1 MRNLKKVLAL
11 VLALVMTMSLV
22 TIANAADFSDSDKI
36 SYEEAVDVMTAI
48 GVIEGLDTGA
58 FNPTGTLTREQ
69 AAAII
74 CRMMLGDNADKLGTT
89 TTSFKDVAS
98 TRWSASYISYCA
110 SLGIIAGNGDGTY
123 SPAGTLTGYAFAKML
138 LGALGYKADVEGFVG
153 AGWNLKVAAM
163 ASKAGLLNDLQS
175 FVGSEPITREEA
187 AQMALNTLK
196 ATLVEYNGTTIDV
209 SSGDA
214 NVTIGNTQYSYV
226 TSNNGSINKNID
238 STTQGNSAAYY
249 TLEFGEQHFPNLKL
263 VSTNT
268 TDDFGRPANQ
278 WSLSNV
284 TIGKY
289 AKAAAFEY
297 TAAASGATTA
307 EKVKNMGLKD
317 YRVAANTYAMV
328 NGETG
333 AKISSVN
340 DIPAL
345 SGNGVQLL
353 VYTSDTTAD
362 LITHVVVIKT
372 QLMQIDRINETAKLV
387 SLKKVDTDVD
397 NSSAF
402 GKTIKAVD
410 EDNDCY
416 EALASMKADDYVLV
430 TYIKDGNDY
439 VATSVA
445 APTVV
450 TGNLT
455 RVSTNKTGFEA
466 DRGKVNGVTVAG
478 TAYSLAANRG
488 IAFRDLDQ
496 VSLST
501 TRECT
506 LFVDSYGY
514 GVYIKDVAASTNYM
528 FVTDVYTSQVN
539 GRIVTILAGIGT
551 DGSALTLN
559 IGTSSKIYGT
569 VNYTGDKNQTVNI
582 GDMVAYQTANS
593 SDANTYADYSVTNAK
608 SAATDSKTGIADLKT
623 GTSAALKASDTKLT
637 NDQCAS
643 LANAVI
649 SSNVKVFFM
658 RNDGSTWALSST
670 KDGMANVSN
679 VPTNS
684 YAIYT
689 KSGNNLVVSAIFIGA
704 ESDDAVGTDLAYV
717 SDKRGAGVNDAAT
730 GRPLFYYTVY
740 VKGVKQDAEW
750 ASTDNIKQGSF
761 ITYVQNE
768 DGNYTMRAYTNGS
781 GKATSVA
788 HGLTYKSHVE
798 GLMKL
803 NENIGSASNDTLNTR
818 NAIFINDTDYTL
830 YSLSDYYDFMV
841 ANPTGKVTLSVVYN
855 DLSTSDDYRK
865 AYYVV
870 ATSAVAS
877 SSGNL
882 SDDIVTINNDA
893 AHTYSKILYYVESGS
908 KDLYSNDI
916 YALLVS
922 YGCTDISYST
932 SGWNFKTPAGLPVT
946 NQSITTEQVYK
957 LTVDTTVVGY
967 VNAKDGGN
975 FYDTNGV
982 SKGPGVTT
990 IDMSAAPY
998 VGDGTGF
1005 MYNTNAAG
1013 TTKMYASY
1021 TRSNSFRVTS
1031 AYDLTIETG
1040 YVTLTDA
1047 SSGSGVK
1054 FGTTSACNDST
1065 EPAAAKVG
1073 STVYFKLNS
1082 DATTITVRDGTTIT
1096 PDLVSGT
1103 PKKDGAVYSF
1113 TVGTGNVT
1121 VTIA

>member
-22 TIANAADFSDSDKI
+22 TIANAADFSDSDDI

-289 AKAAAFEY
+289 AKVAAFEY

-317 YRVAANTYAMV
+317 YRVAADTYAMV
-328 NGETG
+328 NGESG

-397 NSSAF
+397 NSSSF

-410 EDNDCY
+410 EDNACY
-416 EALASMKADDYVLV
+416 KTLASMKADDYVLV

-445 APTVV
+445 MPTVV

-466 DRGKVNGVTVAG
+466 DGGKVNGVTVAG

-501 TRECT
+501 SRECT
-506 LFVDSYGY
+506 LYVDSYGY

-528 FVTDVYTSQVN
+528 FVTDKYTSQVN
-539 GRIVTILAGIGT
+539 GRIVNILAGIGT

-559 IGTSSKIYGT
+559 IGTSDKAYMT
-569 VNYTGDKNQTVNI
+569 DDYTGSKTATVAI

-593 SDANTYADYSVTNAK
+593 SDANTYADYSVNKANNANASSK
-608 SAATDSKTGIADLKT
+608 KVGFATLNT
-623 GTSAALKASDTKLT
+623 GTPAALKANQTSLT
-637 NDQCAS
+637 GAQCTS
-643 LANAVI
+643 LSGAVI

-679 VPTNS
+679 VPANS
-684 YAIYT
+684 YAVYT
-689 KSGNNLVVSAIFIGA
+689 KSGNNLVVSAIYIGA

-717 SDKRGAGVNDAAT
+717 SAKRGAGVNDTAT
-730 GRPLFYYTVY
+730 GRPLYYYTVY
-740 VKGVKQDAEW
+740 VKGVKQDNEW
-750 ASTDNIKQGSF
+750 ASTDNISQGSF
-761 ITYVQNE
+761 ITYTQNE
-768 DGNYTMRAYTNGS
+768 DGKYTMRAYTNLN

-798 GLMKL
+798 GLMTI
-803 NENIGSASNDTLNTR
+803 NETVGSTPYSVLNTR

-830 YSLSDYYDFMV
+830 YSLSDYADFMA
-841 ANPTGKVTLSVVYN
+841 ANPAGKVTLSVVYN
-855 DLSTSDDYRK
+855 DLNTSDDYTK

-877 SSGNL
+877 GSGAL

-893 AHTYSKILYYVESGS
+893 AGRYNKPLYYVESGA
-908 KDLYSNDI
+908 KVLNSNDI
-916 YALLVS
+916 YALLAS
-922 YGCTDISYST
+922 YGCTDISIDGNGKWSY
-932 SGWNFKTPAGLPVT
+932 KTPAGLALTGQTVAP
-946 NQSITTEQVYK
+946 EQVYK
-957 LTVDTTVVGY
+957 LTVDTTLVGY
-967 VNAKDGGN
+967 VNAENGGN

-982 SKGPGVTT
+982 KKVGTT
-990 IDMSAAPY
+990 IDMTTTY
-998 VGDGTGF
+998 KGDGTGF
-1005 MYNTNAAG
+1005 MTDKDGTMEYVDYNTAG
-1013 TTKMYASY
+1013 TNYDVRY
-1021 TRSNSFRVTS
+1021 THDV
-1031 AYDLTIETG
+1031 TIETG
-1040 YVTLTDA
+1040 YVTLTGAD
-1047 SSGSGVK
+1047 VT

-1065 EPAAAKVG
+1065 APTTAKVG

-1082 DATTITVRDGTTIT
+1082 AATNLSVNGGAIT
-1096 PDLVSGT
+1096 PKLVSGT
-1103 PKKDGAVYSF
+1103 DKAANAVYSF

-1121 VTIA
+1121 VTVTP

>member
-289 AKAAAFEY
+289 AKVAAFEY

-466 DRGKVNGVTVAG
+466 DGGKVNGVTVAG

-501 TRECT
+501 SRECT
-506 LFVDSYGY
+506 LYVDSYGY

-528 FVTDVYTSQVN
+528 FVTDKYTSQVN

-559 IGTSSKIYGT
+559 IGTSGNAYVT
-569 VNYTGDKNQTVNI
+569 DDYTGNKSHPVQI

-593 SDANTYADYSVTNAK
+593 SDANTYADYSVHALANAN
-608 SAATDSKTGIADLKT
+608 ATSKKVGFATLNT
-623 GTSAALKASDTKLT
+623 GTPAALKANQTTLT
-637 NDQCAS
+637 SAQCTN
-643 LANAVI
+643 LNGAVI

-679 VPTNS
+679 VPANS

-689 KSGNNLVVSAIFIGA
+689 KSGNNLVVSAIYIGA

-717 SDKRGAGVNDAAT
+717 SAKRGAGVNDTAT
-730 GRPLFYYTVY
+730 GRPLYYYTVY

-750 ASTDNIKQGSF
+750 ASTDNISQGSF
-761 ITYVQNE
+761 ITYTQNE
-768 DGNYTMRAYTNGS
+768 DGKYTMRAYTNLN

-798 GLMKL
+798 GLMTI
-803 NENIGSASNDTLNTR
+803 NETVGSTPYSVLNTR

-830 YSLSDYYDFMV
+830 YSLSDYADFMA
-841 ANPTGKVTLSVVYN
+841 ANPAGKVTLSVVYN
-855 DLSTSDDYRK
+855 DLNTSDDYTK

-877 SSGNL
+877 GSGAL
-882 SDDIVTINNDA
+882 SDDIVSINNDA
-893 AHTYSKILYYVESGS
+893 ANRYNNPLYYVESGAKVLTDS
-908 KDLYSNDI
+908 DK
-916 YALLVS
+916 YALLAS
-922 YGCTDISYST
+922 YGCTDISVDGNGKWSY
-932 SGWNFKTPAGLPVT
+932 KTPAGLALTGQTVAP
-946 NQSITTEQVYK
+946 QQVYK
-957 LTVDTTVVGY
+957 LTVDTTLVGY
-967 VNAKDGGN
+967 VNAVSGGN

-982 SKGPGVTT
+982 SKGVTT
-990 IDMSAAPY
+990 INMNAAPY
-998 VGDGTGF
+998 VGTGTGF

-1013 TTKMYASY
+1013 TMEYATYASS
-1021 TRSNSFRVTS
+1021 TAFSVAS
-1031 AYDLTIETG
+1031 AYDLTIKTG

-1047 SSGSGVK
+1047 STKVK

-1065 EPAAAKVG
+1065 EPTEAQVG
-1073 STVYFKLNS
+1073 TTVYFKLDS
-1082 DATTITVRDGTTIT
+1082 AATTITVSDGTTIT
-1096 PDLVSGT
+1096 PVLVSGT
-1103 PKKDGAVYSF
+1103 DKAAGAVYRF
-1113 TVGTGNVT
+1113 TATSSNVT
-1121 VTIA
+1121 VTVS

>member
-307 EKVKNMGLKD
+307 DKVKNMGLKD
-317 YRVAANTYAMV
+317 YRVAANTSAMV

-397 NSSAF
+397 NSSSF

-410 EDNDCY
+410 EDNACY
-416 EALASMKADDYVLV
+416 KTLASMKADDYVLV

-445 APTVV
+445 MPTVV

-466 DRGKVNGVTVAG
+466 DGGKVNGVTVAG

-501 TRECT
+501 SRECT
-506 LFVDSYGY
+506 LYVDSYGY

-528 FVTDVYTSQVN
+528 FVTDKYTSQVN
-539 GRIVTILAGIGT
+539 GRIVNILAGIGT

-559 IGTSSKIYGT
+559 IGTSDKAYMT
-569 VNYTGDKNQTVNI
+569 DDYTGSKTATVAI

-593 SDANTYADYSVTNAK
+593 SDANTYADYSVNKANNANASSK
-608 SAATDSKTGIADLKT
+608 KVGFATLNT
-623 GTSAALKASDTKLT
+623 GTPAALKANQTSLT
-637 NDQCAS
+637 GAQCTS
-643 LANAVI
+643 LSGAVI

-679 VPTNS
+679 VPANS
-684 YAIYT
+684 YAVYT
-689 KSGNNLVVSAIFIGA
+689 KSGNNLVVSAIYIGA

-717 SDKRGAGVNDAAT
+717 SAKRGAGVNDTAT
-730 GRPLFYYTVY
+730 GRPLYYYTVY
-740 VKGVKQDAEW
+740 VKGVKQDNEW
-750 ASTDNIKQGSF
+750 ASTDNISQGSF
-761 ITYVQNE
+761 ITYTQNE
-768 DGNYTMRAYTNGS
+768 DGKYTLRAYTNPNS
-781 GKATSVA
+781 KATSVA
-788 HGLTYKSHVE
+788 HGLTYDKHVE
-798 GLMKL
+798 GLMTIK
-803 NENIGSASNDTLNTR
+803 ENVGSGNGYKVLNTR

-830 YSLSDYYDFMV
+830 YSLSDYADFMA
-841 ANPTGKVTLSVVYN
+841 ANPTGNVKLSVVYN
-855 DLSTSDDYRK
+855 DLSTSDDYTK

-870 ATSAVAS
+870 ATSAKPTTTLS
-877 SSGNL
+877 S
-882 SDDIVTINNDA
+882 DIVTINNGA
-893 AHTYSKILYYVESGS
+893 ASNYNTPLYYVETGA
-908 KDLYSNDI
+908 KVLNSNDI
-916 YALLVS
+916 YALLAS
-922 YGCTDISYST
+922 YGCTDISVDG
-932 SGWNFKTPAGLPVT
+932 SGKWSYKTPAGLALTGQTVAP
-946 NQSITTEQVYK
+946 QQVYK
-957 LTVDTTVVGY
+957 LTVDTTLVGY
-967 VNAKDGGN
+967 VNAVGRGN

-982 SKGPGVTT
+982 SKGVTT
-990 IDMSAAPY
+990 INMNAAPY
-998 VGDGTGF
+998 VGTGTGF

-1013 TTKMYASY
+1013 TMEYATYASS
-1021 TRSNSFRVTS
+1021 TAFSVAS
-1031 AYDLTIETG
+1031 AYDLTIKTG

-1047 SSGSGVK
+1047 STKVK

-1065 EPAAAKVG
+1065 EPTEAQVG
-1073 STVYFKLNS
+1073 TTVYFKLDS
-1082 DATTITVRDGTTIT
+1082 AATTITVSDATIT
-1096 PDLVSGT
+1096 PVLVSGT
-1103 PKKDGAVYSF
+1103 DKAVGAVYRF
-1113 TVGTGNVT
+1113 TATSNNVT
-1121 VTIA
+1121 VTVS

>member
-22 TIANAADFSDSDKI
+22 TIANAADFSDSDEI

-289 AKAAAFEY
+289 AKVAAFEY

-466 DRGKVNGVTVAG
+466 VGGKVNGVTVAG

-506 LFVDSYGY
+506 LYVDSYGY
-514 GVYIKDVAASTNYM
+514 GVYITDVAASTNYM
-528 FVTDVYTSQVN
+528 FVTDKYTSQVN

-559 IGTSSKIYGT
+559 IGTSGLVYPND
-569 VNYTGDKNQTVNI
+569 NYTGAKVPVNI
-582 GDMVAYQTANS
+582 GDMVAYQTANTA
-593 SDANTYADYSVTNAK
+593 DANTYADYSVNNAK
-608 SAATDSKTGIADLKT
+608 TADLAAKKTGIAQLVVGRT
-623 GTSAALKASDTKLT
+623 LKANQTTLASGQSVSGKL
-637 NDQCAS
+637 DS
-643 LANAVI
+643 AVI

-658 RNDGSTWALSST
+658 RNDTSTWALSST
-670 KDGMANVSN
+670 KDGMANVTS
-679 VPTNS
+679 VPANS

-689 KSGNNLVVSAIFIGA
+689 KSGNNLVISAIFIGA

-717 SDKRGAGVNDAAT
+717 SAKRGAGVNDTAT
-730 GRPLFYYTVY
+730 GRPLYYYTVY

-750 ASTDNIKQGSF
+750 ASTDNISQGSF
-761 ITYVQNE
+761 ITYTQNE
-768 DGNYTMRAYTNGS
+768 DGKYTMRAYTNLN

-798 GLMKL
+798 GLMTI
-803 NENIGSASNDTLNTR
+803 NETVGSTPYSVLNTR

-830 YSLSDYYDFMV
+830 YSLSDYADFMA
-841 ANPTGKVTLSVVYN
+841 ANPAGKVTLSVVYN

-877 SSGNL
+877 GSGAL
-882 SDDIVTINNDA
+882 SDDIVTINNGA
-893 AHTYSKILYYVESGS
+893 ASNYSKPLYYVESGA
-908 KDLYSNDI
+908 KVLNSNDI
-916 YALLVS
+916 YALLAS
-922 YGCTDISYST
+922 YGCTDISVDG
-932 SGWNFKTPAGLPVT
+932 SGKWSYKTPAGLALTGQTVAP
-946 NQSITTEQVYK
+946 QQVYK
-957 LTVDTTVVGY
+957 LTVDTTLVGY
-967 VNAKDGGN
+967 VNAVGRGN

-982 SKGPGVTT
+982 SKGVTT
-990 IDMSAAPY
+990 INMNAAPY
-998 VGDGTGF
+998 VGTGTGF

-1013 TTKMYASY
+1013 TPAGCGG
-1021 TRSNSFRVTS
+1021 
-1031 AYDLTIETG
+1031 IP
-1040 YVTLTDA
+1040 
-1047 SSGSGVK
+1047 GVYRHL
-1054 FGTTSACNDST
+1054 G
-1065 EPAAAKVG
+1065 
-1073 STVYFKLNS
+1073 
-1082 DATTITVRDGTTIT
+1082 
-1096 PDLVSGT
+1096 
-1103 PKKDGAVYSF
+1103 
-1113 TVGTGNVT
+1113 
-1121 VTIA
+1121 

>member
-22 TIANAADFSDSDKI
+22 TIANAADFSDSDEI

-58 FNPTGTLTREQ
+58 FNPAGTLTREQ

-163 ASKAGLLNDLQS
+163 ASKAGLLNDLQG

-307 EKVKNMGLKD
+307 DKVKNMGLKD
-317 YRVAANTYAMV
+317 YRVAADTYAMV

-455 RVSTNKTGFEA
+455 RVSTNKTGFDA
-466 DRGKVNGVTVAG
+466 NGGKVNGVTVAG

-501 TRECT
+501 SRECT
-506 LFVDSYGY
+506 LYVDSYGY

-528 FVTDVYTSQVN
+528 FVTDKYTSQVN

-559 IGTSSKIYGT
+559 IGTSGLAYP
-569 VNYTGDKNQTVNI
+569 NDDYTGVKTAVNI
-582 GDMVAYQTANS
+582 GDMVAYQTANTA
-593 SDANTYADYSVTNAK
+593 DANTYADYSVNIAK
-608 SAATDSKTGIADLKT
+608 TADLAAKKTGIAQLQVGQT
-623 GTSAALKASDTKLT
+623 LKANQTTLASGQSVSGKL
-637 NDQCAS
+637 D
-643 LANAVI
+643 NAVI

-658 RNDGSTWALSST
+658 RNDTSTWALSST
-670 KDGMANVSN
+670 KDGMANVTSI
-679 VPTNS
+679 PANS

-689 KSGNNLVVSAIFIGA
+689 KSGNNLVISAIFIGA

-717 SDKRGAGVNDAAT
+717 SAKRGAGVNDAAT
-730 GRPLFYYTVY
+730 GRPLYYYTVY

-750 ASTDNIKQGSF
+750 ASTDNVSQGSF
-761 ITYVQNE
+761 ITYTQNE
-768 DGNYTMRAYTNGS
+768 DGKYTIRPYTNPN

-788 HGLTYKSHVE
+788 TGLTYKSHVE
-798 GLMKL
+798 GLMTV
-803 NENIGSASNDTLNTR
+803 NEGVGSTGYKVLNTR

-830 YSLSDYYDFMV
+830 YSLSDYADFMA
-841 ANPTGKVTLSVVYN
+841 ANPTGSVTLSVVYN
-855 DLSTSDDYRK
+855 DLSTSDDYTK

-877 SSGNL
+877 GSGSL
-882 SDDIVTINNDA
+882 SGDIVTINNDA
-893 AHTYSKILYYVESGS
+893 ANRYNNPLYYVESGAKVLTDS
-908 KDLYSNDI
+908 DK
-916 YALLVS
+916 YALLAS
-922 YGCTDISYST
+922 YGCTDISFNGVTWSY
-932 SGWNFKTPAGLPVT
+932 KTPAGLALTGQTVSPV
-946 NQSITTEQVYK
+946 QVYK
-957 LTVDTTVVGY
+957 LTVDTALVGY
-967 VNAKDGGN
+967 VNGSNA
-975 FYDTNGV
+975 YDTKGV
-982 SKGPGVTT
+982 AMANT
-990 IDMSAAPY
+990 INMNAAPY
-998 VGDGTGF
+998 KGTGTGF
-1005 MYNTNAAG
+1005 VYDAATKG
-1013 TTKMYASY
+1013 TMVYADYASN
-1021 TRSNSFRVTS
+1021 RSLSILFTHDVT
-1031 AYDLTIETG
+1031 IKTG
-1040 YVTLTDA
+1040 YVKLTDA
-1047 SSGSGVK
+1047 NNNVT
-1054 FGTTSACNDST
+1054 FGTTTAFSG
-1065 EPAAAKVG
+1065 EPDGAQVD
-1073 STVYFKLNS
+1073 TTMYFKLTGDASSVAAS
-1082 DATTITVRDGTTIT
+1082 DTAGAIAGAITCT
-1096 PDLVSGT
+1096 LVSGT
-1103 PKKDGAVYSF
+1103 ANKTGAVYRF
-1113 TVGTGNVT
+1113 TVRTTDVT
-1121 VTIA
+1121 VTVAP

>member
-22 TIANAADFSDSDKI
+22 TIANAADFSDSDEI

-187 AQMALNTLK
+187 AQMALNTVK

-289 AKAAAFEY
+289 AKVAAFEY

-317 YRVAANTYAMV
+317 YRVAADTYAMV

-466 DRGKVNGVTVAG
+466 DGGKVNGVTVAG

-514 GVYIKDVAASTNYM
+514 GVYITDVAASTNYM
-528 FVTDVYTSQVN
+528 FVTDKYTSQVN

-559 IGTSSKIYGT
+559 IGTSGNAYT
-569 VNYTGDKNQTVNI
+569 TDDYTGSKSHPVVI
-582 GDMVAYQTANS
+582 GEVVAYQTANT
-593 SDANTYADYSVTNAK
+593 SDANTYADYSVNVANNAN
-608 SAATDSKTGIADLKT
+608 AAGKKTGVAQLVVGQAMKANQT
-623 GTSAALKASDTKLT
+623 TLLAA
-637 NDQCAS
+637 QCGN

-670 KDGMANVSN
+670 KDGMANVTSI
-679 VPTNS
+679 PANS

-689 KSGNNLVVSAIFIGA
+689 KSGNNLVVSAIYIGA

-717 SDKRGAGVNDAAT
+717 SAKRGAGVNDAAT
-730 GRPLFYYTVY
+730 GRPLYYYTVY

-750 ASTDNIKQGSF
+750 ASTDNISQGSF
-761 ITYVQNE
+761 ITYTQNE
-768 DGNYTMRAYTNGS
+768 DGKYTMRAYTNLN

-798 GLMKL
+798 GLMTI
-803 NENIGSASNDTLNTR
+803 NETVGSTPYSVLNTR

-830 YSLSDYYDFMV
+830 YSLSDYADFMA
-841 ANPTGKVTLSVVYN
+841 ANPAGKVTLSVVYN
-855 DLSTSDDYRK
+855 DLNTSDDYTK

-877 SSGNL
+877 GSGAL

-893 AHTYSKILYYVESGS
+893 AGRYNSPLYYVESGAKVLTDS
-908 KDLYSNDI
+908 DK
-916 YALLVS
+916 YALLAS
-922 YGCTDISYST
+922 YGCTDISFNGATWSY
-932 SGWNFKTPAGLPVT
+932 KTPAGLALTGQTVSPV
-946 NQSITTEQVYK
+946 QVYK
-957 LTVDTTVVGY
+957 LTVDTALVGY
-967 VNAKDGGN
+967 VNSSTVYTTAGVATGN
-975 FYDTNGV
+975 
-982 SKGPGVTT
+982 T
-990 IDMSAAPY
+990 IDMTSAKPTGY
-998 VGDGTGF
+998 KGTGTGF
-1005 MYNTNAAG
+1005 MTDKSGTMQYVAYTTAG
-1013 TTKMYASY
+1013 ASY
-1021 TRSNSFRVTS
+1021 DVRC
-1031 AYDLTIETG
+1031 AHDMTIETG

-1047 SSGSGVK
+1047 STKVK

-1065 EPAAAKVG
+1065 EPTAAKVG
-1073 STVYFKLNS
+1073 STVYFKLDS
-1082 DATTITVRDGTTIT
+1082 TATTITVSDGTTIT
-1096 PDLVSGT
+1096 PVLVSGT
-1103 PKKDGAVYSF
+1103 DKAANAVYSF

-1121 VTIA
+1121 VTVTS

>member
-289 AKAAAFEY
+289 AKVAAFEY

-317 YRVAANTYAMV
+317 YRVAADTYAMV

-466 DRGKVNGVTVAG
+466 DGGKVNGVTVAG

-501 TRECT
+501 SRECT
-506 LFVDSYGY
+506 LYVDSYGY

-528 FVTDVYTSQVN
+528 FVTDKYTSQVN

-559 IGTSSKIYGT
+559 IGTSGNAYAT
-569 VNYTGDKNQTVNI
+569 DDYTGSKSHPVAI
-582 GDMVAYQTANS
+582 GDLVAYQTANS
-593 SDANTYADYSVTNAK
+593 SDANTYADYSVNVIYNANYGTK
-608 SAATDSKTGIADLKT
+608 KVGVAQLKV
-623 GTSAALKASDTKLT
+623 GQSLKASQTTLEPGQTDNLT
-637 NDQCAS
+637 
-643 LANAVI
+643 NAVI

-658 RNDGSTWALSST
+658 RNDTSTWALSST
-670 KDGMANVSN
+670 KDGMANVTSI
-679 VPTNS
+679 PANS

-689 KSGNNLVVSAIFIGA
+689 KSGNNLVVSAIYIGA

-717 SDKRGAGVNDAAT
+717 SAKRGAGVNDAAT
-730 GRPLFYYTVY
+730 GRPLYYYTVY

-750 ASTDNIKQGSF
+750 ASTDNISQGSF

-768 DGNYTMRAYTNGS
+768 DGKYTMRAYTNGS

-803 NENIGSASNDTLNTR
+803 NENIGSASYDTLNTR

-855 DLSTSDDYRK
+855 DLNTSDDYRK

-870 ATSAVAS
+870 ATSATPTNTLS
-877 SSGNL
+877 S
-882 SDDIVTINNDA
+882 DIVTINNGA
-893 AHTYSKILYYVESGS
+893 AGNYNTPLYYVETGA
-908 KDLYSNDI
+908 KVLNSNDI
-916 YALLVS
+916 YALLAS
-922 YGCTDISYST
+922 YGCTDISVDG
-932 SGWNFKTPAGLPVT
+932 SGKWSYKTPAGLALTGQTVAP
-946 NQSITTEQVYK
+946 QQVYK
-957 LTVDTTVVGY
+957 LTVDTTLVGY
-967 VNAKDGGN
+967 VNAVGRGN

-982 SKGPGVTT
+982 SKGVTT
-990 IDMSAAPY
+990 INMNAAPY
-998 VGDGTGF
+998 VGTGTGF

-1013 TTKMYASY
+1013 TMEYATYASS
-1021 TRSNSFRVTS
+1021 TAFSVAS
-1031 AYDLTIETG
+1031 AYDLTIKTG

-1047 SSGSGVK
+1047 STKVK

-1065 EPAAAKVG
+1065 EPTEAQVG
-1073 STVYFKLNS
+1073 TTVYFKLDS
-1082 DATTITVRDGTTIT
+1082 AATTITVSDGTTIT
-1096 PDLVSGT
+1096 PVLVSGT
-1103 PKKDGAVYSF
+1103 DKVAGAVYRF
-1113 TVGTGNVT
+1113 TATSSNVIVT
-1121 VTIA
+1121 VS